1 MRVIKIFLLFVCCI
15 SLDVQSQTFLS
26 DTLGINEDGSVIIAK
41 SLALPG
47 WILGVDVDSTDNLLF
62 IRYRNLSKN
71 ETSLKNKGGISV
83 YSLADQRMLWQR
95 PVNYFNQDPKLTS
108 EGVLFVTMG
117 KATSLLDLKTGNEV
131 WKKKKMI
138 PYCVD
143 AKNRMFLAY
152 KGSYMNGVS
161 NELEGHSLA
170 TGEKMWSRKMSHVY
184 GWNESGLLDDS
195 TRLIVSDGIHL
206 VHMGNGEGP
215 SYAMPTGASDYK
227 EAVALGALGVVT
239 GVLTGFAAVPTGPKK
254 VMELVSNVLSD
265 DTVFLRG
272 KPGEFVLSGSA
283 VAT

>member
-215 SYAMPTGASDYK
+215 SYA
-227 EAVALGALGVVT
+227 
-239 GVLTGFAAVPTGPKK
+239 VPTS
-254 VMELVSNVLSD
+254 L
-265 DTVFLRG
+265 
-272 KPGEFVLSGSA
+272 
-283 VAT
+283 

>member
-1 MRVIKIFLLFVCCI
+1 MLFVCCI

-138 PYCVD
+138 PYWVD

-161 NELEGHSLA
+161 NEL
-170 TGEKMWSRKMSHVY
+170 
-184 GWNESGLLDDS
+184 
-195 TRLIVSDGIHL
+195 
-206 VHMGNGEGP
+206 
-215 SYAMPTGASDYK
+215 
-227 EAVALGALGVVT
+227 
-239 GVLTGFAAVPTGPKK
+239 
-254 VMELVSNVLSD
+254 
-265 DTVFLRG
+265 
-272 KPGEFVLSGSA
+272 
-283 VAT
+283 

>member
-62 IRYRNLSKN
+62 TRYRNLSKN

-143 AKNRMFLAY
+143 AKNRMFYRFFLFQ
-152 KGSYMNGVS
+152 
-161 NELEGHSLA
+161 
-170 TGEKMWSRKMSHVY
+170 Y
-184 GWNESGLLDDS
+184 GWKIRS
-195 TRLIVSDGIHL
+195 TGSNRTEKTRWPSDQ
-206 VHMGNGEGP
+206 NGMRYPRADP
-215 SYAMPTGASDYK
+215 S
-227 EAVALGALGVVT
+227 
-239 GVLTGFAAVPTGPKK
+239 FAHCRH
-254 VMELVSNVLSD
+254 
-265 DTVFLRG
+265 RG
-272 KPGEFVLSGSA
+272 
-283 VAT
+283 